1 MPRYCGR
8 DFSDAEMELI
18 RALIAEEPRRNRA
31 VLSREICER
40 FNWRKENGGLKDM
53 SARVAMLRMQDD
65 GLIQLP
71 PPRSIQRNKITIPFT
86 PATEPGMER
95 CEPVHA
101 LPPLELRL
109 VTKATSKLWNEYMH
123 RYHYLGYKN
132 LPGAQLRYFVMAGE
146 QILALL
152 SFSASAW
159 QCAPRDQHIG
169 WTHEQRKRN
178 LHLIINNSRF
188 LILPWIQSKNL
199 ASKILAKTAKRIG
212 SDWQHRYH
220 YRPVLLETFVE
231 KERFL
236 GTCYKAANWQLLGQT
251 KGRGKL
257 GKPGVISTPIKE
269 IWVYPMH
276 RNYDTILKNG

>member
-8 DFSDAEMELI
+8 AFSEAEMEQI

-31 VLSREICER
+31 VLSREVCER
-40 FNWRKENGGLKDM
+40 FNWRKQNGTLKDM

-65 GLIQLP
+65 GLIRLP
-71 PPRSIQRNKITIPFT
+71 PPRSVQRNKITIPFT
-86 PATEPGMER
+86 PATEPGSGR
-95 CEPVHA
+95 NEPVHA
-101 LPPLELRL
+101 LQPLELRL
-109 VTKATSKLWNEYMH
+109 VSKTTSSLWNEYMH

-132 LPGAQLRYFVMAGE
+132 LPGAQLRYFVIADE

-159 QCAPRDQHIG
+159 QCAPRDQYIG

-199 ASKILAKTAKRIG
+199 ASKILAMTARRIAD
-212 SDWQHRYH
+212 DWQHRYH
-220 YRPVLLETFVE
+220 YQPVLLETFVE
-231 KERFL
+231 KEHEKSRGLFNL
-236 GTCYKAANWQLLGQT
+236 PISIGIGMGGFDGGGAAPKAGGAA
-251 KGRGKL
+251 R
-257 GKPGVISTPIKE
+257 
-269 IWVYPMH
+269 
-276 RNYDTILKNG
+276 